1 MAKLTMKIVYSD
13 GLEERY
19 NTNPVETPDRVKLPA
34 QELKRCGY
42 EFVDPTPASL
52 EDILKA
58 HSKEYVEQV
67 RNKGMFGPASLAAGG
82 AALAAELALEG
93 TPSFGL
99 IRPPGHHASSTH
111 AWGMCFFNN
120 MAIAMKRIEGRVK
133 RALIIDIDLH
143 FGDGTVSILRWDD
156 WVRIVNIGAIDMGFE
171 YLGLDRGGYVDQ
183 VEASIQAHDFDIVA
197 ISAGFDTY
205 IEDWGGLLS
214 LDDYRKIGRV
224 VKEGAEQKCDGR
236 RFAILEGGYHSD
248 LRYCVRSFVE
258 GFE

>member
-1 MAKLTMKIVYSD
+1 MPRLTMKIVYSD

-19 NTNPVETPDRVKLPA
+19 NTNPVETPDRVRHPA
-34 QELKRCGY
+34 QELERCGY
-42 EFVDPTPASL
+42 EFVEPKPASL

-67 RNKGMFGPASLAAGG
+67 KKRGMFGPASLAAGG

-93 TPSFGL
+93 KPTFAL
-99 IRPPGHHASSTH
+99 IRPPGHHASRDH

-156 WVRIVNIGAIDMGFE
+156 WARIVNIGAIDMGFE
-171 YLGLDRGGYVDQ
+171 YLGLDRSGYVDQ

-197 ISAGFDTY
+197 VSAGFDTY

-214 LDDYRKIGRV
+214 LDDYRKIGQV
-224 VKEGAEQKCDGR
+224 VKEGAEQKCEGK
-236 RFAILEGGYHSD
+236 RFAILEGGYHPD